1 MEDEFAMRVV
11 RWITLLWPGLTDL
24 WLFGGWWGLAIACSF
39 AWLANLAIVS
49 TFLWTDWFGAWSRAG
64 VWVLLTVV
72 WTMSVVLS
80 FRQLRGNRG
89 VLAQADSEDLF
100 RRAQRE
106 YLHGNWVQAE
116 QLLSQLT
123 DNNANDAGA
132 RLMLVSLLRRTGQM
146 AEAAAQLRRLEAS
159 DGAAAWQD
167 DIARER
173 TFLEKQLSDH
183 QQGIESDSQTSQL
196 DTTTVVDENTT
207 NQAA

>member
-1 MEDEFAMRVV
+1 MRVV

-49 TFLWTDWFGAWSRAG
+49 TYLWTDWIGALSRVG
-64 VWVLLTVV
+64 VWVLLAVS
-72 WTMSVVLS
+72 WAGSVVLS
-80 FRQLRGNRG
+80 FRQLRGAQSVLGHDG
-89 VLAQADSEDLF
+89 VEDLF

-123 DNNANDAGA
+123 NNDANDAGA
-132 RLMLVSLLRRTGQM
+132 RLMLVSLLRRTGQF
-146 AEAAAQLRRLEAS
+146 AEASAQLRRLEAS
-159 DGAAAWQD
+159 DGAAGWQG

-173 TFLEKQLSDH
+173 KFLEENLNQH
-183 QQGIESDSQTSQL
+183 QQEFTSNNQNSQL
-196 DTTTVVDENTT
+196 DATTAVDKPTT